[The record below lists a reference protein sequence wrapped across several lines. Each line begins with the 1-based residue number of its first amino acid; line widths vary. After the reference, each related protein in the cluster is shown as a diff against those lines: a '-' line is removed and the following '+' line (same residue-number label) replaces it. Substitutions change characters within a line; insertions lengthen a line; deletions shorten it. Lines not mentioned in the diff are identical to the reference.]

1 MTQIT
6 TSELPE
12 ALQRL
17 LLQVEQTNIP
27 LTVTHEGKPLVIIYP
42 AKVQKPRPAFGF
54 MQGSGEIL
62 GDIVAP
68 VEQPWE
74 VMQ

>member
-12 ALQRL
+12 ALQNL
-17 LLQVEQTNIP
+17 LLQVEQTKTP
-27 LTVTHEGKPLVIIYP
+27 LTVIHEGKPLVVIYP
-42 AKVQKPRPAFGF
+42 AKVAKPRPAFGF

-62 GDIVAP
+62 DDIVTP

-74 VMQ
+74 VLQ

>member
-12 ALQRL
+12 GLQSL
-17 LLQVEQTNIP
+17 LLEVEQTNTP
-27 LTVTHEGKPLVIIYP
+27 LTVIHEGKPLVIIYP
-42 AKVQKPRPAFGF
+42 AKVPKPRPEFGF

-74 VMQ
+74 ILQ